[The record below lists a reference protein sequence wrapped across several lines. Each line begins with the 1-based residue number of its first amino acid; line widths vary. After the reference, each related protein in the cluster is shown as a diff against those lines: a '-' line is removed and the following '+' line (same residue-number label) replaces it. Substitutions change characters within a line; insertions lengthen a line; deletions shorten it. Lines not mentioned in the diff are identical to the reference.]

1 MVNPFSS
8 FSISNSKGEEKR
20 NASVFIVSS
29 CSWICFDTR
38 LARFIGC
45 KKTRLKTGSVNGW
58 KCRPLIFC
66 WNWWRPHGLMRVAKK
81 MHRRSELSFH
91 ACNDYQKLSE
101 ISLSDTR
108 RDCLQFRPML
118 DNDDDGEQRGACYTV
133 LLGWWAAT
141 NYVWLKLIVNH
152 FLLSVHH
159 RLVKIHVHNL
169 LHSGKL

>member
-81 MHRRSELSFH
+81 NASPVRIEFSCMQWLPKAEWDF
-91 ACNDYQKLSE
+91 
-101 ISLSDTR
+101 SLWHKERLLAIQANAGQWWWWWTK
-108 RDCLQFRPML
+108 
-118 DNDDDGEQRGACYTV
+118 RG
-133 LLGWWAAT
+133 
-141 NYVWLKLIVNH
+141 
-152 FLLSVHH
+152 
-159 RLVKIHVHNL
+159 L
-169 LHSGKL
+169 LHCAFGLMGRYQLCVAEVDC